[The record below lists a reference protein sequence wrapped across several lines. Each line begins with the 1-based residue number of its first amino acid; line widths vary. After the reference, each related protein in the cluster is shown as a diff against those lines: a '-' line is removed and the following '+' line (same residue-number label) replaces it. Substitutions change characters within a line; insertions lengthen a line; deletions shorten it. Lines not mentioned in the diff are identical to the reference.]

1 MSSDLKNLTEKSSNL
16 SINPIFDRNW
26 CDMPAEIKVE
36 CIGKMELIERLLLR
50 STAKAERSLVDS
62 QKIRIHRCA
71 IHGRPEF
78 RRVVLASENKRT
90 VIGSFRKANKEFE
103 FLKYIWKI
111 GVIENLYI
119 WLDGEDS
126 KKELENFTG
135 TISAKNINFHFCD
148 EEFIVAILGKTKT
161 GVESITMNADRGI
174 SYSVDEI
181 LKISH
186 VQNAKYWQID
196 NYKRTSVL
204 CKVAQVWIDINSK
217 IGTTFQLST
226 EVYGLF
232 HEFLNHFS
240 DRVVSISQIR
250 VRIRTNN
257 PDHHILLELGFDGF
271 VEFQH
276 SFKFFRLMVMSS
288 KMEESEYESD
298 NCRKWIRRM
307 KPEFYV
313 DDM

>member
-1 MSSDLKNLTEKSSNL
+1 MSSDIDKLAEKTANL
-16 SINPIFDRNW
+16 SIEPIYDTNW

-36 CIGKMELIERLLLR
+36 CIGKIELSERLSLR

-62 QKIRIHRCA
+62 QKINIRRCA

-78 RRVVLASENKRT
+78 RRVVLTSENKKT
-90 VIGSFRKANKEFE
+90 VIGAFRSANKEFE

-111 GVIENLYI
+111 GEFENLYI
-119 WLDGEDS
+119 WFDGEDS
-126 KKELENFTG
+126 KEEFENFPG

-148 EEFIVAILGKTKT
+148 EEFIVAILGKVKS

-181 LKISH
+181 LKIYH
-186 VQNAKYWQID
+186 VQNVKYWQID

-204 CKVAQVWIDINSK
+204 YKVAQVWIDMNSK

-232 HEFLNHFS
+232 HEFLSHFA
-240 DRVVSISQIR
+240 DRIVSISQIR

-257 PDHHILLELGFDGF
+257 PDRHILLEIGFDGF

-276 SFKFFRLMVMSS
+276 SFKFFRLMVISS

-298 NCRKWIRRM
+298 NCRNWIRRM

>member
-1 MSSDLKNLTEKSSNL
+1 MSSDLKNLTENIEKL
-16 SINPIFDRNW
+16 SIDPVYETNW
-26 CDMPAEIKVE
+26 SDMPAEIKVE
-36 CIGKMELIERLLLR
+36 CIGKMEISERLLLR
-50 STAKAERSLVDS
+50 CTAKAERSLVDS
-62 QKIRIHRCA
+62 QKIKINRCA

-78 RRVVLASENKRT
+78 RRVVLTSENKKT
-90 VIGSFRKANKEFE
+90 VIETFRSANKEFD
-103 FLKYIWKI
+103 FLKYISKI

-126 KKELENFTG
+126 KEEFESFTG

-148 EEFIVAILGKTKT
+148 EEFIVAILGKMKS

-204 CKVAQVWIDINSK
+204 YKVAQVWIDRNSI
-217 IGTTFQLST
+217 IGTSFQLST

-232 HEFLNHFS
+232 HEFLNHFA
-240 DRVVSISQIR
+240 DRIVDKPNMLSIFPI
-250 VRIRTNN
+250 V
-257 PDHHILLELGFDGF
+257 LG
-271 VEFQH
+271 Q
-276 SFKFFRLMVMSS
+276 
-288 KMEESEYESD
+288 
-298 NCRKWIRRM
+298 
-307 KPEFYV
+307 
-313 DDM
+313 

>member
-1 MSSDLKNLTEKSSNL
+1 MSSHLKNLTENFENL
-16 SINPIFDRNW
+16 AINPIFNTNW

-36 CIGKMELIERLLLR
+36 CVGKMELTERLSLR

-62 QKIRIHRCA
+62 QKINIRRCA
-71 IHGRPEF
+71 IHGLPEI
-78 RRVVLASENKRT
+78 RRVTLASKT
-90 VIGSFRKANKEFE
+90 GKIVFRAFRSANKEFE

-111 GVIENLYI
+111 GVFENLYI
-119 WLDGEDS
+119 WLDGKDS
-126 KKELENFTG
+126 KEKLENFNG
-135 TISAKNINFHFCD
+135 TIAAKSIDFHFCD
-148 EEFIVAILGKTKT
+148 EEFIVAILGKVKN

-174 SYSVDEI
+174 SYSVNEI

-186 VQNAKYWQID
+186 VQNVKYWQID
-196 NYKRTSVL
+196 NYKRMSVL
-204 CKVAQVWIDINSK
+204 WKVAQVWIDISSK

-232 HEFLNHFS
+232 HEFLQHFV
-240 DRVVSISQIR
+240 DRIVSISQIR
-250 VRIRTNN
+250 VRIRTNH
-257 PDHHILLELGFDGF
+257 PDRHILLELEFDGF

-276 SFKFFRLMVMSS
+276 SFKFFRLMVISA
-288 KMEESEYESD
+288 KMEESEYED